1 MKRNSLV
8 AVENWSLV
16 LQFSKSLPFFIFY
29 NKLKKNQGYLISLF
43 NNKLVIIWRIVC
55 YYSLY
60 GYPVEFPD
68 DCEVV
73 MFGCEKRAVKKHD
86 HTIECKVTAM
96 IG

>member
-1 MKRNSLV
+1 M
-8 AVENWSLV
+8 
-16 LQFSKSLPFFIFY
+16 FY
-29 NKLKKNQGYLISLF
+29 NFQNHYHSLFSITNFKKQGYLISLF
-43 NNKLVIIWRIVC
+43 NNKLVIILRIVC

-60 GYPVEFPD
+60 GYPVEFPN

-73 MFGCEKRAVKKHD
+73 MFGCEKRAVKKND